1 MSSNIQ
7 PLSEVEPF
15 DYFAQNEEE
24 NILDDFPPQPSDEK
38 IDIGTYIEIGR
49 AYNQERR
56 RTGNADLDFNEFKAQ
71 YLRENVSE
79 FSGTHTT
86 TGKTD
91 LSPDSLF
98 YEFDDFFSE
107 GVHQTYDASGRRVL
121 DAGEPE
127 DDFLAY
133 QRSVMESDD
142 EGWKRRYLTMQAE
155 MAEQREH
162 VNRRRMHGNP
172 FLHEE
177 RALNIDLDRELM
189 KQNARI
195 DELRQYDEAAD
206 YFDREP
212 EFDETEYMR
221 EREDD
226 YPW

>member
-1 MSSNIQ
+1 MSEIQ
-7 PLSEVEPF
+7 PLSEVEVP
-15 DYFAQNEEE
+15 DYFEQQDE
-24 NILDDFPPQPSDEK
+24 NILDDFPPQPADEK
-38 IDIGTYIEIGR
+38 IDIGTYIEIGK
-49 AYNQERR
+49 AYNRERD

-91 LSPDSLF
+91 LDPDSLF
-98 YEFDDFFSE
+98 YEIDDFLSE
-107 GVHQTYDASGRRVL
+107 GVQMTFDASGRRVL

-133 QRSVMESDD
+133 QRSVMESED
-142 EGWKRRYLTMQAE
+142 EQWRNTYLAMQAE

-172 FLHEE
+172 FINEE

-189 KQNARI
+189 KQSARME
-195 DELRQYDEAAD
+195 ELRQYDEAAD

-212 EFDETEYMR
+212 EFNEAEYMR
-221 EREDD
+221 EHEDS